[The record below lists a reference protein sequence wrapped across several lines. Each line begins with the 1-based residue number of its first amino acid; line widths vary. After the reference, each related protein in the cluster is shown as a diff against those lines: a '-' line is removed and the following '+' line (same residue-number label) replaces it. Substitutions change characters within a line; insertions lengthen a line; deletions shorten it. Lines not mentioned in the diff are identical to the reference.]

1 MDNVAAVIAAI
12 AALATAAGGLILA
25 VGQVRMRRSVAEVH
39 TMVNQQRTDAAR
51 YTAVLVAALRD
62 KGIAVPDDASLDTN
76 TQH

>member
-1 MDNVAAVIAAI
+1 VDSVASVIAAV
-12 AALATAAGGLILA
+12 AALATAVGGLILA
-25 VGQVRMRRSVAEVH
+25 VLQVRVKRSVAEVH

-62 KGIAVPDDASLDTN
+62 QGLAVPDDESLDTN